1 MGRPENHACLV
12 IRKAISVRAS
22 DNSLAAAWAESFL
35 YAGSSALLLLLA
47 HFFSQ
52 YWYLSFFALIPFLFR
67 VMQASPAESL
77 RLGFLL
83 GLSFFGASAA
93 NSLIGSGLSALLNL
107 ACVTGLFALFGWST
121 GLARESWG
129 FNPSIVALLWVGLEI
144 GLVKFGFASGVL
156 GEAGF
161 SHPLLHGMVGL
172 FGFVTASA
180 IIVLLNSVILLAV
193 LKGLEA
199 EIVRAEAA
207 EESERVCSP
216 IITRNLFAEKVYVV
230 PEGRAPPES
239 LENRVLGNPNAG
251 PQGGEI
257 RLQTYLVIGSAE
269 SQPEPG
275 LHVRSESGSRFHQ
288 I

>member
-22 DNSLAAAWAESFL
+22 DDSLVAAWAESFL

-52 YWYLSFFALIPFLFR
+52 CWYLSFFALTPFLYR
-67 VMQASPAESL
+67 IIQASPTESL

-83 GLSFFGASAA
+83 GLSFFGASGA
-93 NSLIGSGLSALLNL
+93 NSLIGSGLSAIVNL

-121 GLARESWG
+121 GLARKSWG
-129 FNPSIVALLWVGLEI
+129 FDPSIVALLWVGLEI
-144 GLVKFGFASGVL
+144 GLLRFGFASGVL

-172 FGFVTASA
+172 FGFVAVSA

-193 LKGLEA
+193 LRGLEA
-199 EIVRAEAA
+199 RIVRVEAA
-207 EESERVCSP
+207 EKSERVCSP
-216 IITRNLFAEKVYVV
+216 LIVRNLFAEKVYVV
-230 PEGRAPPES
+230 PEGRAPPKS
-239 LENRVLGNPNAG
+239 FGVKVHN
-251 PQGGEI
+251 
-257 RLQTYLVIGSAE
+257 
-269 SQPEPG
+269 
-275 LHVRSESGSRFHQ
+275 
-288 I
+288 